1 MSTVISDTEILTWKV
16 ELFQSR
22 RKLHKTTFFCQCSSN
37 ITFPIFFCCISTF
50 IFRNYG
56 ESWRVIEMSK
66 SKFKKCLKVVT
77 NVMKLNFFSNLFCIG
92 KIFFIDILFEQQ
104 SLSELMHFRYYIF
117 IYHKFDNSLLFRC
130 KIAFLNYIFYHL

>member
-1 MSTVISDTEILTWKV
+1 
-16 ELFQSR
+16 
-22 RKLHKTTFFCQCSSN
+22 
-37 ITFPIFFCCISTF
+37 
-50 IFRNYG
+50 
-56 ESWRVIEMSK
+56 MSK
-66 SKFKKCLKVVT
+66 SKFKKRLKVVT

-130 KIAFLNYIFYHL
+130 KIAFLNYISILSSLGPYMYAVTTYACLKFMNFFIRAKIYGLAILYLWVIY